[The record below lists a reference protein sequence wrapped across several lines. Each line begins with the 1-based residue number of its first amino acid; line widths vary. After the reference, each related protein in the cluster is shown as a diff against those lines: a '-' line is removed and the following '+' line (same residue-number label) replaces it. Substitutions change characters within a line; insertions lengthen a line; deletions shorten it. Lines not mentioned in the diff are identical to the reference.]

1 MGYIATTTWTATMH
15 CYPPYV
21 VERQKRQGCVSSRAT
36 LPAELDAL
44 AHLKTWPTAAAS
56 GAVTKQP
63 GNTLVCS
70 PMLHLALG
78 GAIGAC
84 DGQPVSTLGFISIM
98 DRTCNGATDVPCA
111 EYGAEGFRSRERA
124 CPSLRV

>member
-44 AHLKTWPTAAAS
+44 AHLKPWPTAAAC
-56 GAVTKQP
+56 GAVSYQA
-63 GNTLVCS
+63 GYSLVCC
-70 PMLHLALG
+70 PLLHLALG
-78 GAIGAC
+78 GAFGAG
-84 DGQPVSTLGFISIM
+84 DGHPVASLGFISIM
-98 DRTCNGATDVPCA
+98 D
-111 EYGAEGFRSRERA
+111 
-124 CPSLRV
+124 